1 MSLQELFEQLQMGLI
16 HCLAL
21 GDTEGLKEVQDE
33 LRQLVLAHPE
43 VTPHPTLFLS
53 TLTVIGTEG

>member
-1 MSLQELFEQLQMGLI
+1 MGLI